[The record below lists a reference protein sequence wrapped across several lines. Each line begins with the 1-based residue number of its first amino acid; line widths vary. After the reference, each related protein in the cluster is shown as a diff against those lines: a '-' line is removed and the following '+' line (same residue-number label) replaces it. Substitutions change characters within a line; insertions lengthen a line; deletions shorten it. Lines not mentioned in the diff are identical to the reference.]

1 MKSPHSLSI
10 AVLRAAIPALMAGSL
25 HAALIAYEDFDYG
38 GGANLTTETSNNGSG
53 WTAAWATTGVN
64 GLVTSGSG
72 QSLYFDQSPSLTV
85 DGSTHVFSESSRGNE
100 RDFTTTVDLATE
112 TFYFTALVRDYGGG
126 AGVAQMRA
134 NFFDGAG
141 ATGNMRANIGIDGGT
156 LFVDGNT
163 AGYGVGDTQAGAFVT
178 NTTYL
183 LAMKRTGSSIFGA
196 LIPADGNSA
205 TLAAEPV
212 WQVQDNV
219 ASGVDLTS
227 IRLLTNSTDPDNGAG
242 IRIDELR
249 LATDWDSAVNGL
261 VIPEPS
267 SAALLGFGGL
277 LLAARR
283 RRHAA

>member
-1 MKSPHSLSI
+1 MKKTYIIALFLTASPL
-10 AVLRAAIPALMAGSL
+10 L
-25 HAALIAYEDFDYG
+25 HAALISYEGFDYG
-38 GGANLTTETSNNGSG
+38 AGVNLTTETANNGTG
-53 WTAAWATTGVN
+53 WTAAWATTGVS
-64 GLVTSGSG
+64 GLTTSGSG

-85 DGSTHVFSESSRGNE
+85 DGSTHVFSESSKGNE

-112 TFYFTALVRDYGGG
+112 TFYFTALVRDYEGG

-163 AGYGVGDTQAGAFVT
+163 AGYGVGVTQADAFVT

-196 LIPADGNSA
+196 LILADGNSA

-219 ASGVDLTS
+219 ATGVDLTS
-227 IRLLTNSTDPDNGAG
+227 IRLLTNSTNASSGAG
-242 IRIDELR
+242 IRIDELSV
-249 LATDWDSAVNGL
+249 ATDWDSAVAGI
-261 VIPEPS
+261 VVPEPS
-267 SAALLGFGGL
+267 SAALIGLGGL
-277 LLAARR
+277 AMILRR
-283 RRHAA
+283 RK